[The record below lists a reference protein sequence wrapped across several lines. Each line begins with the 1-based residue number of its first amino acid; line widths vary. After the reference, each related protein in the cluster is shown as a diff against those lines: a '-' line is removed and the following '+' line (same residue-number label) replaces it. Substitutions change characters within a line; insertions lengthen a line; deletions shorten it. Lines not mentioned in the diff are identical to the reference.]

1 MEKHTP
7 YTDSYF
13 IRTRKIVQ
21 EKGDAKVTYAIFMR
35 RPVTYAPKLAL
46 NWLQKVISDRNET
59 IEIRENFREGSW
71 VGAGEPMLYVTG
83 KMSCIVDLETIFLQK
98 LGPPCVAAYNAYNM
112 CIEMK

>member
-46 NWLQKVISDRNET
+46 NWLQKVISNRNET
-59 IEIRENFREGSW
+59 IEIKENFREGSW
-71 VGAGEPMLYVTG
+71 VGA
-83 KMSCIVDLETIFLQK
+83 
-98 LGPPCVAAYNAYNM
+98 
-112 CIEMK
+112 

>member
-1 MEKHTP
+1 MEKAVKNQFEELQELIMEKHTP

-46 NWLQKVISDRNET
+46 NWLQKVISD
-59 IEIRENFREGSW
+59 
-71 VGAGEPMLYVTG
+71 
-83 KMSCIVDLETIFLQK
+83 
-98 LGPPCVAAYNAYNM
+98 
-112 CIEMK
+112 

>member
-46 NWLQKVISDRNET
+46 NWLQKVILSLIHILTLPT
-59 IEIRENFREGSW
+59 ICS
-71 VGAGEPMLYVTG
+71 V
-83 KMSCIVDLETIFLQK
+83 
-98 LGPPCVAAYNAYNM
+98 
-112 CIEMK
+112 

>member
-46 NWLQKVISDRNET
+46 NWL
-59 IEIRENFREGSW
+59 
-71 VGAGEPMLYVTG
+71 
-83 KMSCIVDLETIFLQK
+83 
-98 LGPPCVAAYNAYNM
+98 
-112 CIEMK
+112 